1 MMGTVAHYHRL
12 IQPVRRINI
21 MNAKYKVR
29 LDRVLSVDFEMTC
42 WDGDPPAGQVSEI
55 IQIGITEIDNE
66 TMTRLRSESWYIRNE
81 LSEVSPECTRLTGI
95 TPAILRRRGISL
107 LDAGR
112 IISKKYGSR
121 NKGWL
126 AWGSDKAAI
135 DRDCRTKNVEPIFS
149 NAFFNV
155 GLLYS
160 MVASEG
166 RSVGLDEAAERF
178 GISFEGRP
186 HDAGADADVLAEVW
200 CALGGM
206 MRLPAIQ
213 LEPSFSP
220 AP

>member
-1 MMGTVAHYHRL
+1 MA
-12 IQPVRRINI
+12 
-21 MNAKYKVR
+21 AKYKVR

-42 WDGDPPAGQVSEI
+42 WDGEPPPGQVPEI

-66 TMTRLRSESWYIRNE
+66 TMTRLRSESWYVRNE
-81 LSEVSPECTRLTGI
+81 YSEVSPYCTALTGI
-95 TPAILRRRGISL
+95 TPAILRRRGSTL
-107 LDAGR
+107 AEAGR
-112 IISKKYGSR
+112 IIAKKYGSR

-135 DRDCRTKNVEPIFS
+135 DKDCATKNVDPIFS

-166 RSVGLDEAAERF
+166 RAVGLDEAAERF

-186 HDAGADADVLAEVW
+186 HDAGTDADVLAEVW
-200 CALGGM
+200 CALGGLI
-206 MRLPAIQ
+206 RLPSIQ
-213 LEPSFSP
+213 PESSILLSP
-220 AP
+220 

>member
-1 MMGTVAHYHRL
+1 
-12 IQPVRRINI
+12 

-42 WDGDPPAGQVSEI
+42 WDGEPPHGQVPEI
-55 IQIGITEIDNE
+55 IQIGISEIDNE

-81 LSEVSPECTRLTGI
+81 LSEVSPYCTALTGI
-95 TPAILRRRGISL
+95 TPSILRRRGIALSE
-107 LDAGR
+107 AGR
-112 IISKKYGSR
+112 IIAKKYGSR

-126 AWGSDKAAI
+126 AWGSDKAAV
-135 DRDCRTKNVEPIFS
+135 DRDCAAKNVQPIFS

-160 MVASEG
+160 MVASDG

-200 CALGGM
+200 CALGGL
-206 MRLPAIQ
+206 MRLPSARP
-213 LEPSFSP
+213 EPSNLPSP
-220 AP
+220 

>member
-1 MMGTVAHYHRL
+1 M
-12 IQPVRRINI
+12 

-42 WDGDPPAGQVSEI
+42 WDGAPPQGQVAEI

-66 TMTRLRSESWYIRNE
+66 TMTRVRSASWYVRNE

-95 TPAILRRRGISL
+95 TPAILRRRGIPL
-107 LDAGR
+107 AEAGR
-112 IISKKYGSR
+112 IIVKKFGSR

-126 AWGSDKAAI
+126 SWGSDKAAI
-135 DRDCRTKNVEPIFS
+135 DRDCQAKNVEPIFS

-160 MVASEG
+160 MTVSEG
-166 RSVGLDEAAERF
+166 RSVGLDEAADRF

-200 CALGGM
+200 CVLGTL
-206 MRLPAIQ
+206 MRVPTVQ
-213 LEPSFSP
+213 LGPSILH

>member
-1 MMGTVAHYHRL
+1 MT
-12 IQPVRRINI
+12 I
-21 MNAKYKVR
+21 AKYKVR

-42 WDGDPPAGQVSEI
+42 WDGEPPPGQVSEI

-66 TMTRLRSESWYIRNE
+66 TMTRVRSESWYVRNE
-81 LSEVSPECTRLTGI
+81 LSEVSPYCTALTGI
-95 TPAILRRRGISL
+95 TPAILRKRGIPL
-107 LDAGR
+107 GEAGR
-112 IISKKYGSR
+112 IIAKKYGSR

-126 AWGSDKAAI
+126 AWGSDKSAI
-135 DRDCRTKNVEPIFS
+135 DRDCHVKGVEPFLS

-166 RSVGLDEAAERF
+166 RSVGLDEAAARF

-200 CALGGM
+200 CALGGLI
-206 MRLPAIQ
+206 RIP
-213 LEPSFSP
+213 EPSISVAMKP
-220 AP
+220 SISLTP

>member
-1 MMGTVAHYHRL
+1 
-12 IQPVRRINI
+12 
-21 MNAKYKVR
+21 MNSNVLEEHNPMTAKYKVR

-42 WDGDPPAGQVSEI
+42 WEGEPPPGQFPEI

-66 TMTRLRSESWYIRNE
+66 SMTRLRSESWYVRNQY
-81 LSEVSPECTRLTGI
+81 SEVSPYCTALTGI
-95 TPAILRRRGISL
+95 TPAILRRRGITL
-107 LDAGR
+107 AEAGR
-112 IISKKYGSR
+112 IIAKKYGSK

-135 DRDCRTKNVEPIFS
+135 DRDCASKNVEAFFS

-160 MVASEG
+160 MVASDG
-166 RSVGLDEAAERF
+166 RSIGLDEAAERF

-200 CALGGM
+200 CALGGLI
-206 MRLPAIQ
+206 RLPSIGP
-213 LEPSFSP
+213 EPSNLP
-220 AP
+220 VP

>member
-1 MMGTVAHYHRL
+1 MKNSTNSKTH
-12 IQPVRRINI
+12 I
-21 MNAKYKVR
+21 MKAKYKVR

-42 WDGDPPAGQVSEI
+42 WDGEPPPGQVSEI

-66 TMTRLRSESWYIRNE
+66 TMTRLRSESWYVRNE
-81 LSEVSPECTRLTGI
+81 LSDVSTECTRLTGI
-95 TPAILRRRGISL
+95 TPAVLRRRGIPL
-107 LDAGR
+107 GEAGR
-112 IISKKYGSR
+112 IIAKKFGSR

-135 DRDCRTKNVEPIFS
+135 DRDCHAKNVEPIFS

-200 CALGGM
+200 CALGGLL
-206 MRLPAIQ
+206 RLPTVHS
-213 LEPSFSP
+213 EPSFLP
-220 AP
+220 TL